1 MSATTRTRRPTYAT
15 PSRTPYGSR
24 LPGSGHMIH
33 VSTHYAWLPSNPF
46 DLRGPREF
54 RKAGAGY
61 TYRRST

>member
-1 MSATTRTRRPTYAT
+1 MSATTRIRRKTYAT
-15 PSRTPYGSR
+15 SHKAPAGR
-24 LPGSGHMIH
+24 LVH

-61 TYRRST
+61 TYRRPT